1 VQEARAAVELQ
12 QQEQHERAMAAM
24 EALLEGGR
32 NFDYC
37 KEGVMCAVVCALSG
51 V

>member
-1 VQEARAAVELQ
+1 MELQ

-24 EALLEGGR
+24 EALLEGVR

-37 KEGVMCAVVCALSG
+37 KVGVMRVRFEWL
-51 V
+51 